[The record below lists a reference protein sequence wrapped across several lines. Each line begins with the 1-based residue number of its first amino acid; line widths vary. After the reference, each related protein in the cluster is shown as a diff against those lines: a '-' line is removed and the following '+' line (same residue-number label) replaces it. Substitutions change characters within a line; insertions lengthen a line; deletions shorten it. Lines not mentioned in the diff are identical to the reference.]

1 MTELKAVPLD
11 EHERRALTEFLRM
24 LEEESF
30 ESPLVAEEG
39 RVFRGPDGQIIVPAT
54 VRAQELSVSAAL
66 LMEHKADH
74 LYKQTGCRFVL
85 AQRPAKDPAQRLY
98 IWTGSVW
105 QALA

>member
-11 EHERRALTEFLRM
+11 EHERRALMEFLRM

-30 ESPLVAEEG
+30 EPPLVAEED

-66 LMEHKADH
+66 LMGHKADH

-85 AQRPAKDPAQRLY
+85 AQRPAKDPTQRLY
-98 IWTGSVW
+98 VWTGEGWKSVG
-105 QALA
+105 